1 MKRWKK
7 RLVALAL
14 AAAACVSFAAPV
26 SAGWKKDS
34 PGWWYETAAGSSLRG
49 VWEKID
55 GFWYCFDENGYMKTG
70 WESWEGGWYYLTPDY
85 VSRYPAGAMLTDAEI
100 VSGVNEG
107 DVIFTQYISS
117 SGDSYS
123 NMGGGMVVAV
133 G

>member
-1 MKRWKK
+1 M
-7 RLVALAL
+7 
-14 AAAACVSFAAPV
+14 
-26 SAGWKKDS
+26 
-34 PGWWYETAAGSSLRG
+34 AGSDTLTADQIG
-49 VWEKID
+49 IEIPE
-55 GFWYCFDENGYMKTG
+55 GF
-70 WESWEGGWYYLTPDY
+70 TP
-85 VSRYPAGAMLTDAEI
+85 VPVTVGLTDTYNAEI